1 MIKKFLFL
9 FRSLSALVNSD
20 YPKSFVDDDESNQAA
35 TLNYK
40 SLLTMATRTSSSA
53 TTLLK
58 RHQETLSLLDQPTI
72 KRQPLTMT
80 NNDFILPTP
89 RVNLPS
95 TTKAIIF
102 KENLSTLPNDA
113 IIEEIR
119 HNDGR
124 LERIKSDQSK
134 QIIFPN
140 GSKQDISADGKQIR
154 VQFYN
159 GDYKEKL
166 SDGRC
171 VYKYSS
177 TNTTETEYP
186 DGTRIYEFP
195 NGQIEKHLPDGR
207 QEHILPDKTK
217 NIYLT
222 DGTIISIKPD
232 GEKFIQHPNQTKEV
246 HTDTY
251 KRKLFPNGSVLT
263 VFNTGEQEV
272 RYANGKVK
280 IKDAHGNTILE
291 KTTSA
296 K

>member
-1 MIKKFLFL
+1 L
-9 FRSLSALVNSD
+9 LSEDHEIN
-20 YPKSFVDDDESNQAA
+20 PTT
-35 TLNYK
+35 TLDYK
-40 SLLTMATRTSSSA
+40 SLLTMASRTSSSA

-58 RHQETLSLLDQPTI
+58 KHQETLSLLDQPTM
-72 KRQPLTMT
+72 KRQPLTNA
-80 NNDFILPTP
+80 NNDSIHPTP
-89 RVNLPS
+89 RMNVP
-95 TTKAIIF
+95 TTKSITF
-102 KENLSTLPNDA
+102 KENFMIVPTDST
-113 IIEEIR
+113 IEEIR

-124 LERIKSDQSK
+124 IERIKPDQSK
-134 QIIFPN
+134 QIVFPN
-140 GSKQDISADGKQIR
+140 GSKQDISADGKHIR

-159 GDYKEKL
+159 GDYKEKF

-171 VYKYSS
+171 MYKYAS
-177 TNTTETEYP
+177 TNTMETEYP
-186 DGTRIYEFP
+186 DGTRICEFP

-222 DGTIISIKPD
+222 DGTIISVKSN

-251 KRKLFPNGSVLT
+251 KRKLFPNGSILT

-280 IKDAHGNTILE
+280 IKDAHGNIILE
-291 KTTSA
+291 KKAPTNNNNNNS